1 MSIPTLFTRI
11 FCLVSIIISSKL
23 ASLFPITES
32 HWKSKAGFSFE
43 LTGSRYETT
52 SAVDTISLVF
62 VLRFTAVNI
71 SEIGKRKLSSKL
83 LIASFL
89 LIEDLK
95 LLSICLFSNSP
106 ETKEFSLEA
115 RFSAKP
121 SVNSSAPTKF
131 RGCRVISSSWTGGLK
146 M

>member
-1 MSIPTLFTRI
+1 
-11 FCLVSIIISSKL
+11 
-23 ASLFPITES
+23 
-32 HWKSKAGFSFE
+32 

-62 VLRFTAVNI
+62 VLRFTAVKI

-106 ETKEFSLEA
+106 ETKEFSLET
-115 RFSAKP
+115 RFSANP
-121 SVNSSAPTKF
+121 SVNSAAPTKF
-131 RGCRVISSSWTGGLK
+131 KGCRVISSSWIGGVK